1 MLIIS
6 EEDDFDWSDD
16 DCIDDRCASGQCRI
30 IKNRLHYQRMRNKH
44 VRELNK
50 NHRMIF
56 NRDMREDEVKRI
68 IDFFR
73 MGWLNR
79 PISETK

>member
-6 EEDDFDWSDD
+6 EETDLDWSDD
-16 DCIDDRCASGQCRI
+16 DCLDEKCASGQCRA

-44 VRELNK
+44 VRELNRD
-50 NHRMIF
+50 HYLLF
-56 NRDMREDEVKRI
+56 NRDMREDEIKRVV
-68 IDFFR
+68 DFFR

-79 PISETK
+79 RRNA

>member
-6 EEDDFDWSDD
+6 EETDLDWSDD
-16 DCIDDRCASGQCRI
+16 ECIDDKCISGQCKAIRE
-30 IKNRLHYQRMRNKH
+30 RLHYQRMRNQH

-50 NHRMIF
+50 DHNMLF
-56 NRDMREDEVKRI
+56 KRDMRQDEIKRVV
-68 IDFFR
+68 DFFR

-79 PISETK
+79 PHK